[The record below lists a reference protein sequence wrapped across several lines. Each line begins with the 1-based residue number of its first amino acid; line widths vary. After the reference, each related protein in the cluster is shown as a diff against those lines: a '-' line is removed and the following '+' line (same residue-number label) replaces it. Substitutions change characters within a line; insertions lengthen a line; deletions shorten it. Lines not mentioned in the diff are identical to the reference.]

1 MRTTVSSGA
10 TDQFAVVVHVDL
22 QDGQDEA
29 EDVVHVLGEGLLDV
43 PTALGGQR
51 LEGDDVLRQ
60 PQQDQH
66 HQLRLGLLQEQQ
78 KSIRH

>member
-1 MRTTVSSGA
+1 MSTQRAAVTA
-10 TDQFAVVVHVDL
+10 DQFAVVVHVDL

-43 PTALGGQR
+43 PTPLGGQR

-60 PQQDQH
+60 AQQNQH
-66 HQLRLGLLQEQQ
+66 HQLRLGLLREER
-78 KSIRH
+78 KSISH